1 MEPLPSHPDQLMKT
15 SRIQWM
21 LAVATSITAASAQ
34 PPPGNSNRRQPPH
47 PPVPPIFA
55 ELDTNH
61 DRALSEEELQAG
73 FKILDR
79 NRDGEITP
87 DELMPPPD
95 GGRPPRT
102 PKEPK
107 GPPEGPQGP
116 PPNKPPVP
124 PLVAALDADHDGT
137 VSAEEIAN
145 APESLKEL
153 DKNGDG
159 QLSRE
164 ELRPMGP
171 PPPHADE
178 AGEGE
183 RPQGPR
189 PLGR

>member
-1 MEPLPSHPDQLMKT
+1 MKT
-15 SRIQWM
+15 PRIQWM
-21 LAVATSITAASAQ
+21 LAVAASITTASAQ
-34 PPPGNSNRRQPPH
+34 PPPGNNRPH

-55 ELDTNH
+55 ELDTN
-61 DRALSEEELQAG
+61 RNGALSEEEMQVG

-79 NRDGEITP
+79 NRDGAITP
-87 DELMPPPD
+87 EELMPPPD
-95 GGRPPRT
+95 GGKPPRT

-107 GPPEGPQGP
+107 GPPEGTEGP
-116 PPNKPPVP
+116 PPNRPPVP
-124 PLVAALDADHDGT
+124 PLVAALDADHNGT

-171 PPPHADE
+171 PPH
-178 AGEGE
+178 AGEPGGGD
-183 RPQGPR
+183 RPPGPPPSR
-189 PLGR
+189 D